1 MKSIGVF
8 NSQNIPISDD
18 EYGQLLEYA
27 NGCREIRIYYKRK
40 EPYFQVA
47 YIAIL
52 TKRTETYE
60 TFEVFEYEYF
70 HTNDNVVKSFIRKLV
85 KKSIEF
91 DKLKEQPNQ

>member
-1 MKSIGVF
+1 MKSIGIF
-8 NSQNIPISDD
+8 NSQNIPISYD

-52 TKRTETYE
+52 TERTTTYD
-60 TFEVFEYEYF
+60 TYCLIL
-70 HTNDNVVKSFIRKLV
+70 NN
-85 KKSIEF
+85 
-91 DKLKEQPNQ
+91 

>member
-27 NGCREIRIYYKRK
+27 NGCQEIRIYYKRK

-52 TKRTETYE
+52 TERTTTYD

-70 HTNDNVVKSFIRKLV
+70 HTNDKVVKSFIRKLV
-85 KKSIEF
+85 EMSIKL
-91 DKLKEQPNQ
+91 DKLNEQPNQ

>member
-27 NGCREIRIYYKRK
+27 NGCREIRIYYKRQ
-40 EPYFQVA
+40 EPYYHVA
-47 YIAIL
+47 YVVIL
-52 TKRTETYE
+52 AERTETYE

-70 HTNDNVVKSFIRKLV
+70 HPNDEIVKSFIRELV
-85 KKSIEF
+85 EKIHRI
-91 DKLKEQPNQ
+91 

>member
-1 MKSIGVF
+1 MKCIGVF

-47 YIAIL
+47 YVAIL
-52 TKRTETYE
+52 TERTETYE

-70 HTNDNVVKSFIRKLV
+70 NTTENHIKSYIKGLV
-85 KKSIEF
+85 EKADEF